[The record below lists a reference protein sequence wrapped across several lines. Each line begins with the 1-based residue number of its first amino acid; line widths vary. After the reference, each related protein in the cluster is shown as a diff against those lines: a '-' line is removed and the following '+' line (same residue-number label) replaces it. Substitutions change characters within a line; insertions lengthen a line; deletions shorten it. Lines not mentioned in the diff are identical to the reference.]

1 MAPGRRL
8 LKRESTAAYGGL
20 ATPGASIYASTGG
33 SPTPKSSVSPKR
45 EREIESIDL
54 SFSDEYEEEPPAPSN
69 VRSYH
74 GHPADERYSSV
85 ADREF
90 RSLSGPSRHPQYH
103 PEPRP
108 SPSRRL
114 TSRSHPSNTRTEMNI
129 SPPSQGM
136 EFVGRHVK
144 VLVDAISD
152 LRNFGLDH
160 VVELP
165 ELVLVGDQSAGKS
178 SLMSALTEVQLP
190 RDQGICT
197 KCPANIK
204 TSPAEKDW
212 SCKVSL
218 QQYYRYENPNGRVI
232 DSRSV
237 TKRNPFPPWVE
248 QDLEVKEFA
257 TLTHKSQLEEA
268 IKWAQ
273 IALLNHDVDYQLFIP
288 GVGLRAQGNFQ
299 RERDMT
305 EAKFSPNLIAIEISA
320 PGLPALSFYDLP
332 GIFRVAPDPRDQYLS
347 RVIENL
353 AVKYIQRP
361 NALIIWTLAMKTDP
375 SNSST
380 GKVIQDCKATDRTVG
395 VLTNPDHVYSRHV
408 EYENILQG
416 HAHIVKHGYF
426 VTRQP
431 GENASIP
438 QGDGY
443 HAEARRQEMQFFHSE
458 GLWKGEWREFL
469 PRCGTTA
476 IQKFLS
482 LELAKQI
489 KDSIP
494 SITQKIAYRTE
505 EVDRKLGDC
514 PDLPDS
520 DIKNIIMKILAEF
533 SSDVCNVMDG
543 ESTEEFT
550 NQWTTLADHFMSLM
564 HEIKPMI
571 IVNHPS
577 DRLVP
582 EVIEIDDD
590 DDDNESLVAF
600 SEAGKRMNPYGTPVA
615 KKQRVDPTPDPET
628 PTRIVKHEIF
638 DMRGPPSV
646 ASSRMGPPCRKPN
659 AFSGTVFEDMADLGR
674 GFISL
679 SGIQTYIKKYVRP
692 GLPGLVSPKTYN
704 FLCTLAI
711 GIWRQPLDAFFNKT
725 ISIVRK
731 QLSGILNEHLG
742 LYKQTELFRTAQ
754 RQLDEFITGYA
765 EEQRARLE
773 ELYELEFYKSFTVN
787 RDAIDKHKEKELEGL
802 MQARRKVRAREWI
815 KKQASIDPKKW
826 RYPAEATQ
834 NDKRKLDAK
843 RITEVVKNADI
854 DLGVDPLDL
863 ELRVAAYVRG
873 YYVTAADRFVDSV
886 CLSIHG
892 MFFRKIRQNI
902 RFHLEEKLG
911 INDYRDGEDVC
922 RRLMEEDDIIGKRRR
937 ALRLEKDKLTG
948 FSARLA
954 KLVAQ
959 LEGGQDEALSD
970 VADLEADAEEEPDS
984 PLSSRRISQLD
995 TEMGEGSD
1003 DTITLETPS
1012 SSYRDG
1018 LVAGPEGV

>member
-1 MAPGRRL
+1 
-8 LKRESTAAYGGL
+8 
-20 ATPGASIYASTGG
+20 
-33 SPTPKSSVSPKR
+33 
-45 EREIESIDL
+45 
-54 SFSDEYEEEPPAPSN
+54 
-69 VRSYH
+69 
-74 GHPADERYSSV
+74 
-85 ADREF
+85 
-90 RSLSGPSRHPQYH
+90 
-103 PEPRP
+103 
-108 SPSRRL
+108 
-114 TSRSHPSNTRTEMNI
+114 
-129 SPPSQGM
+129 M

-204 TSPAEKDW
+204 TSPAEEGW
-212 SCKVSL
+212 TCKVSL
-218 QQYYRYENPNGRVI
+218 QQYYRYENPNGRII

-237 TKRNPFPPWVE
+237 TRKNPFPPWVE
-248 QDLEVKEFA
+248 QTLEVKEFA
-257 TLTHKSQLEEA
+257 TLTHKDQLEEA

-288 GVGLRAQGNFQ
+288 GIGQRALGNFQ
-299 RERDMT
+299 RERENT

-353 AVKYIQRP
+353 AIKYIQRP

-380 GKVIQDCKATDRTVG
+380 GKVIQDCRATDRTVG

-416 HAHIVKHGYF
+416 NAHVVKHGYF

-431 GENASIP
+431 GENSSIP
-438 QGDGY
+438 ANDNY

-458 GLWKGEWREFL
+458 GLWKGEWKEFL

-533 SSDVCNVMDG
+533 SGDVCSLMEG
-543 ESTEEFT
+543 ESTEGFT
-550 NQWTTLADHFMSLM
+550 NQWTTLADHFMSLI

-582 EVIEIDDD
+582 EVINIDSDD
-590 DDDNESLVAF
+590 EDNESIVAF
-600 SEAGKRMNPYGTPVA
+600 NEAGKRMYPYGTPGPA
-615 KKQRVDPTPDPET
+615 KRQRVHPTPDPET
-628 PTRIVKHEIF
+628 PTRPPVKREGY
-638 DMRGPPSV
+638 DMGPPSI
-646 ASSRMGPPCRKPN
+646 ASSSMSRMTPCRKPN
-659 AFSGTVFEDMADLGR
+659 AFTGTVFEDFADLGR

-704 FLCTLAI
+704 YLCTLAI
-711 GIWRQPLDAFFNKT
+711 RVWKQPLDAFFNRT
-725 ISIVRK
+725 IEIVRR
-731 QLSGILNEHLG
+731 QLGEILNEHLG
-742 LYKQTELFRTAQ
+742 VYKQTELFRAAQ
-754 RQLDEFITGYA
+754 RPLNEFIAGYA
-765 EEQRARLE
+765 KEQRAKLA

-787 RDAIDKHKEKELEGL
+787 RDAIDKHKEKELDGL
-802 MQARRKVRAREWI
+802 MLARRKVRAREWI
-815 KKQASIDPKKW
+815 KKQASIEPKKW
-826 RYPAEATQ
+826 KYQPEATQ
-834 NDKRKLDAK
+834 NDKRKVDAK
-843 RITEVVKNADI
+843 RISEVVKNAEI

-873 YYVTAADRFVDSV
+873 YYVTAANRFVDSV

-892 MFFRKIRQNI
+892 LFFRNIRQNI
-902 RFHLEEKLG
+902 RFHLEKELG
-911 INDYRDGEDVC
+911 IDHTRDGEDVC
-922 RRLMEEDDIIGKRRR
+922 RRLMEEDDTIGKRRR

-959 LEGGQDEALSD
+959 LEGDQVDEPVSNLED
-970 VADLEADAEEEPDS
+970 VDEEES
-984 PLSSRRISQLD
+984 NSLLASRRTSD
-995 TEMGEGSD
+995 TEMRDGEGEGSE
-1003 DTITLETPS
+1003 DTIAVETPS
-1012 SSYRDG
+1012 NMYSDD
-1018 LVAGPEGV
+1018 LPEGGVV